1 MDQERYQN
9 LVKKCTEE
17 KLQVLNE
24 FSYAA
29 KTIDRDFVRFE
40 PRTLA
45 GDLVVVYV
53 VRRGK
58 NGLVRLGVNVH
69 GSSPAS
75 MMIDIIHK
83 AMM

>member
-58 NGLVRLGVNVH
+58 NGLVRL
-69 GSSPAS
+69 
-75 MMIDIIHK
+75 IILRSYTALK
-83 AMM
+83 QVSLQM